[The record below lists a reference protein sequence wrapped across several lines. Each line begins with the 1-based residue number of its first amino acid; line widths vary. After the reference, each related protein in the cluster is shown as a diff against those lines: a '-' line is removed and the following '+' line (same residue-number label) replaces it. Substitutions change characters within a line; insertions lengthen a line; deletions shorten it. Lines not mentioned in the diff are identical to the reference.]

1 MTRESARKRW
11 DALGRMTT
19 ARGCTAAEAA
29 TARRLAASLAARWG
43 FGGAAPSASRP
54 AYEERYARA
63 ERHAAR
69 HFRWEYRACGK
80 RCSTCRNG
88 AAHGPYKYAKQR
100 DGRTVRS
107 IYLGR

>member
-1 MTRESARKRW
+1 MDRAKAYRRW
-11 DALGRMTT
+11 QSLGRMTT

-43 FGGAAPSASRP
+43 FGGAAPTPPRRE
-54 AYEERYARA
+54 YEARYERA

-69 HFRWEYRACGK
+69 HFLWEYRSCGK

-88 AAHGPYKYAKQR
+88 AAHGPYKYAKVR
-100 DGRTVRS
+100 TGRTVRS
-107 IYLGR
+107 VYLGR